1 MFDFQ
6 FRTKARQN
14 VNSSKSEEIKN
25 TASSQSSPLST
36 KKSKN
41 RYARKPLYEY
51 GVSPNPTKSKEVKLK
66 TDTFVNFMSNFCPS
80 GLHVFINDSPSFN
93 RKHQVMTS
101 LKYCP
106 RVTRKMAEF
115 PLAQSCKLIELT
127 ILPLQMVEKY
137 LKSNT

>member
-51 GVSPNPTKSKEVKLK
+51 GVSPNPTKSKEVNLK
-66 TDTFVNFMSNFCPS
+66 TDTFVNFMSKCSS

-93 RKHQVMTS
+93 RKHQLMTS

-106 RVTRKMAEF
+106 
-115 PLAQSCKLIELT
+115 
-127 ILPLQMVEKY
+127 
-137 LKSNT
+137 